1 MLHVKL
7 ILLLFVYSIIIKI
20 NSTVIEVKYYSR
32 RNLQINI
39 IIKLS

>member
-1 MLHVKL
+1 MLNKL